1 MLCMDKK
8 IILEWIKKAEDD
20 ELNIKS
26 ILKHRDGTPSL
37 VCFVSQQMSEKY
49 LKSLL
54 IFYANDC
61 PKIHSLKE
69 LSERIAKYSPDIFS
83 KTGEHVI
90 LLDPYYIETRYP
102 SDVSSELFTWEMAED
117 AYKSAMKIK
126 EFVLE
131 KINSEE

>member
-1 MLCMDKK
+1 MQGNKI

-37 VCFVSQQMSEKY
+37 VCFVSQQMTEKY
-49 LKSLL
+49 LKALL
-54 IFYANDC
+54 IFFANDC

-69 LSERIAKYSPDIFS
+69 LSGRIAKYSPDIFG
-83 KTGEHVI
+83 KTEEYII

-102 SDVSSELFTWEMAED
+102 SDISSELFSWEMAEK
-117 AYKSAMKIK
+117 AYESAKK
-126 EFVLE
+126 VKDFVLE
-131 KINSEE
+131 KIK